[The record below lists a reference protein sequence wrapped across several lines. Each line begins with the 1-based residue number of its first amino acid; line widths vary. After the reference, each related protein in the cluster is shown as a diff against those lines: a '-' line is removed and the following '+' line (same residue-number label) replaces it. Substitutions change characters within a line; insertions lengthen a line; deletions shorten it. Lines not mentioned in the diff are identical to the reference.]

1 MPNGEWARLRPH
13 ETAALRRGA
22 WYRVVR
28 VTPREAVVDVNGLPI
43 ILPRT
48 SVQIVPVKP
57 ERWAVVSRPPNALR
71 MPDSWGSR
79 YGVCPNCR
87 ERARLEP
94 RAAGM
99 RCPKCN
105 GYFDIGWDDV

>member
-1 MPNGEWARLRPH
+1 VPTPEWARLRPNQ
-13 ETAALRRGA
+13 TAALRRGA

-28 VTPREAVVDVNGLPI
+28 VTSGEAVLDVNGLPI
-43 ILPRT
+43 VIART
-48 SVQIVPVKP
+48 SVQIVTTVPT
-57 ERWAVVSRPPNALR
+57 RWAVVSRPPNALR
-71 MPDSWGSR
+71 MPLSWGSR

-94 RAAGM
+94 RAASM

-105 GYFDIGWDDV
+105 GLFDIGWEEE